1 MEEVLV
7 LNYDYSPLNVTS
19 IKRGFNLV
27 YKGKAEIIKSD
38 VKDIICGVKNFARPL
53 IIRLLSF
60 IGFHKRTYRANRT
73 RIYKRDNYECVY
85 CGSKKTLTIDHV
97 IPKSKGGSNSWENLV
112 TSCFKCNLKK
122 ANRTPE
128 EAKMKMRHSPYV
140 PTIMNDNYALLN
152 VWNDFQKTLF
162 S

>member
-7 LNYDYSPLNVTS
+7 LNYDYSPLNVTT

-38 VKDIICGVKNFARPL
+38 VKDIICGVKKFIRPL
-53 IIRLLSF
+53 IIRLLNF
-60 IGFHKRTYRANRT
+60 IGYHKRTYRANRI

-97 IPKSKGGSNSWENLV
+97 IPKSKGGKNSWENLV

-122 ANRTPE
+122 GDKTLE
-128 EAKMKMRHSPYV
+128 EARMKMRHTPYI
-140 PTIMNDNYALLN
+140 PTIMNDNYALIQ
-152 VWNDFQKTLF
+152 VWNEYQKTLF